1 MSTLLVIRHG
11 QASFGKADYDNLT
24 PVGVEQ
30 AQLLGGWLAEGGP
43 RIDKVYVGPRRRQRD
58 TARHMTEASG
68 GRIPAGELVPA
79 LDEYPAE
86 AIMRQALPRL
96 MEVDEEAKEVFGG
109 DPLGVPTDARR
120 FQRVFERVMHR
131 WVAGDPDLELGDTES
146 FAAFAARC
154 RAAYQEIVAASG
166 RGVVV
171 CAVTSAGPTSIA
183 CQMALE
189 LTDPVALKLSWVV
202 ANSAVTELRF
212 RDDELTLVAFN
223 SVPHLPR
230 RLVTYR

>member
-30 AQLLGGWLAEGGP
+30 AQLLGRWLAAEGP
-43 RIDKVYVGPRRRQRD
+43 RIDRLYVGPRRRQRD
-58 TARHMTEASG
+58 TARHMVDASDE
-68 GRIPAGELVPA
+68 RIPAAELAPE

-96 MEVDEEAKEVFGG
+96 MEVDPEAREVFGG
-109 DPLGVPTDARR
+109 DPGGIATDARR

-131 WVAGDPDLELGDTES
+131 WVAADAELDLGDTES
-146 FAAFAARC
+146 FAAFARRC
-154 RAAYQEIVAASG
+154 GAAYEAIMAASG

-171 CAVTSAGPTSIA
+171 AAVTSAGPTSIA
-183 CQMALE
+183 CQKALE
-189 LTDPVALKLSWVV
+189 LTDPVTLKTSWVV
-202 ANSAVTELRF
+202 ANSAITELRF

-223 SVPHLPR
+223 ALPHLPR

>member
-11 QASFGKADYDNLT
+11 QASFGQKDYDNLT

-30 AQLLGGWLAEGGP
+30 AQLLGRWLADGGP
-43 RIDKVYVGPRRRQRD
+43 RIDKVFVGPRRRQRD
-58 TARHMTEASG
+58 TARHMIEASG
-68 GRIPAGELVPA
+68 GRIPGPALVPGF
-79 LDEYPAE
+79 DEYPAE

-96 MEVDEEAKEVFGG
+96 MDVDDEAKEVFGG

-131 WVAGDPDLELGDTES
+131 WVAGDPGLDLGDTES

-154 RAAYQEIVAASG
+154 RAAYQDIVASCG

-189 LTDPVALKLSWVV
+189 LPDPVALKMSWVV

-223 SVPHLPR
+223 AVPHLPR
-230 RLVTYR
+230 SLVTYR